1 MNTSKLLTTTVAA
14 LTVVGA
20 GLVYAQTTAPSGPG
34 AMTQDPATQ
43 AQPTPPTS
51 PPTTTTTPAM
61 PSQDTTQRS
70 TVPMTTNPQ
79 ADRN

>member
-1 MNTSKLLTTTVAA
+1 MKTSNLLTTAVAA

-20 GLVYAQTTAPSGPG
+20 GLVYAQTTPG
-34 AMTQDPATQ
+34 APAGTQPEPTNQ
-43 AQPTPPTS
+43 AQPA
-51 PPTTTTTPAM
+51 TPAAPAAPTM

-70 TVPMTTNPQ
+70 PAPMTTEAQ